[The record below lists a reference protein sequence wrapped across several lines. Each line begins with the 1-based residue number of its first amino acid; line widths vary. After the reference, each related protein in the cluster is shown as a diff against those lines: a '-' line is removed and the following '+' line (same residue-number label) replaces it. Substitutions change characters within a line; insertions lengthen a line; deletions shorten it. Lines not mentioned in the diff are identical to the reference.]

1 MEVGEHIA
9 KPFITSTDGYA
20 SITFHLAFKYFAITA
35 TAVRVST
42 GLVFIS
48 RWSRAPGSVSRC
60 TCR

>member
-9 KPFITSTDGYA
+9 KPFITSTDGSA

-42 GLVFIS
+42 GIVFIS
-48 RWSRAPGSVSRC
+48 RW
-60 TCR
+60 